1 MNIKLKI
8 ERSKIQDFRI
18 AFTEMMNLQFTR
30 FSFLEYYN
38 LCHVLKKINAINYR
52 SFMNDQKKFTLSLN
66 LNESNDFLNLVS
78 RNSDMFEKSPFYKA
92 MFYAICEDIHKQ
104 TGVFMDRSWR
114 YLSNPDH
121 KFITDP
127 GIQ

>member
-78 RNSDMFEKSPFYKA
+78 RNSDLFEKSPFYKA

-104 TGVFMDRSWR
+104 TGIFKDRSFSF
-114 YLSNPDH
+114 LKSPDY

-127 GIQ
+127 GL